1 MPNQIQTFL
10 IGTTGFAGSHVAEQI
25 THNLQTPISDYTS
38 AFTQLIIA
46 IVTIFS
52 LFKKKPKQ

>member
-1 MPNQIQTFL
+1 MPYQVQNFL

-25 THNLQTPISDYTS
+25 TNGLQTPISDYTS
-38 AFTQLIIA
+38 AFTQLLIA
-46 IVTIFS
+46 VITIFS

>member
-1 MPNQIQTFL
+1 MTNQIQNLL

-25 THNLQTPISDYTS
+25 THQINTPISDYTS